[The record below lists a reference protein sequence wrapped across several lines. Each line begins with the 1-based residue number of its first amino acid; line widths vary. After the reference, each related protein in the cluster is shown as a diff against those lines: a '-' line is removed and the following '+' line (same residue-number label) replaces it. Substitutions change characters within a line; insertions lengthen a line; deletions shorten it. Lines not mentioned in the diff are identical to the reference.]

1 MKCVF
6 KRSRRVAASIVALA
20 FVASLSQVSPTSA
33 AKDKNNLIILIA
45 EKDADLCSQGTPGL
59 DQVLL
64 KNAVA
69 ETLTI
74 LNNSGK
80 VVNYL
85 AESITSSSDYKTWD
99 IKVRAGVFFH
109 DGEELTATTVRTNI
123 AGLAGLIGTPGLPA
137 VSWQALFGGITSSAM
152 LAAKAQVVDKYTI
165 RFNLP
170 LPRPDVP
177 EVLFGNGRSAL
188 WSSKT
193 LVNPGCGKTMGAG
206 TGPFKIKSKGTD
218 QFTTILEANDNYWRK
233 GDDGK
238 SLPKAKQVTFKVVLD
253 DAQRVNALSKGDGDI
268 STFGAASGAQ
278 LNRMRDMKGKITL
291 FEGPRD
297 TTWGLHF
304 NSMAPPFNSKNARMA
319 VQFALDRAALAK
331 VLGKGN
337 MDPATSFGASYHPMY
352 VKNSGVKFDLRKA
365 KEYVA
370 AYKAE
375 TGKDLA
381 VVIPITDTAVSLK
394 YNDFL
399 GKMLEKAG
407 ITYSLMPPVTST
419 QYIVRGFNLKQQWS
433 NFNVVASRDA
443 SFATNFATNTTLEL
457 SGFRFSEP
465 GLAQCFTDARALK
478 GGDYK
483 SCMARLHDQAYWT
496 PIYNEGG
503 FVAVRSG
510 IEGVGATRLPGGGLR
525 PVVGLAGFDFASVT
539 VKG

>member
-1 MKCVF
+1 MKSVF
-6 KRSRRVAASIVALA
+6 KRSRRVAASIMAVA
-20 FVASLSQVSPTSA
+20 FVASLSQVAPTSA
-33 AKDKNNLIILIA
+33 AKDKNNLTILVA
-45 EKDADLCSQGTPGL
+45 EKDADWCSQGTPGL
-59 DQVLL
+59 DQVLM
-64 KNAVA
+64 KNSVA

-99 IKVRAGVFFH
+99 IKVRAGILFH

-123 AGLAGLIGTPGLPA
+123 AALAGLFGPGLPA
-137 VSWQALFGGITSSAM
+137 ISWQDLFGGITSAAV

-177 EVLFGNGRSAL
+177 EVLYGNGRSAL

-193 LVNPGCGKTMGAG
+193 LTNPGCGKTMGAG

-238 SLPKAKQVTFKVVLD
+238 KLPKSKMVTFKVVLD

-278 LNRMRDMKGKITL
+278 LNRMKGMKGKITL

-304 NSMAPPFNSKNARMA
+304 NTVVAPFNSKNARMA
-319 VQFALDRAALAK
+319 VQFAIDRNAIAK

-337 MDPATSFGASYHPMY
+337 MDPATSFGASYHPFY
-352 VKNSGVKFDLRKA
+352 LKNSGVKFDLAKA

-370 AYKAE
+370 AYKTE
-375 TGKDLA
+375 TGKDLT
-381 VVIPITDTAVSLK
+381 VVIPITDTAASLK
-394 YNDFL
+394 FNDFV
-399 GKMLEKAG
+399 GKQLEKAG
-407 ITYSLMPPVTST
+407 IKYSLMPPVTST
-419 QYIVRGFNLKQQWS
+419 QYIQRGFALRQQWS
-433 NFNVVASRDA
+433 NFNVAAGRDG
-443 SFATNFATNTTLEL
+443 SFATLFATKTDLEL
-457 SGFRFSEP
+457 AGFRLTEP
-465 GLAQCFTDARALK
+465 GLAQCFVDARAVRN
-478 GGDYK
+478 GDFK
-483 SCMARLHDQAYWT
+483 KCVSRLHDQAYWT

-539 VKG
+539 VNG